1 MEKKYLQ
8 KIHVEDQ
15 TFEDLDF
22 RLQEEIGI
30 DYDNN
35 EEYQIIEIGQGRAY
49 GYSVRID
56 QMIEKLI
63 YLNSLGATH
72 IELNHDEDHIGYDI
86 SGFILR
92 PSTDEEIIEYEKIQR
107 VKREKEEK
115 RMDLIR
121 QLAELDRERDAI
133 DKDKGDDLPF

>member
-15 TFEDLDF
+15 SFEDLDF

-35 EEYQIIEIGQGRAY
+35 EEYQIIEVGQGRAY
-49 GYSVRID
+49 GYVVRID
-56 QMIEKLI
+56 QMIEKLV

-86 SGFILR
+86 SGFTLR
-92 PSTDEEIIEYEKIQR
+92 PSTESEIEEYEEVQR
-107 VKREKEEK
+107 IRKEKEEK
-115 RMDLIR
+115 RADLQR
-121 QLAELDRERDAI
+121 QLQELDDI
-133 DKDKGDDLPF
+133 KGENEFDDDLPF